1 MFTGVT
7 NPTVGAIV
15 TATSG
20 GGTQT
25 IPVVQSP
32 PIASN
37 GMPPSTPPHQIPP
50 IEPLVLSDNPLEL
63 ARLLRTVDNVLNGTE
78 DVLPKT
84 YTELP
89 PATGV
94 ATQQQQ
100 PPVVPPIPQWTP
112 PPGWIAPSGPTLGRG
127 HNGIHY
133 YDPTPTDRF
142 IFVPEVDYYR
152 LANSVANMEVQMRVS
167 SKI

>member
-32 PIASN
+32 PIASS

-50 IEPLVLSDNPLEL
+50 IEPLVSSEDLEL
-63 ARLLRTVDNVLNGTE
+63 ARLLHTVDNVLNGTQ